1 MTQEYP
7 VTISV
12 LMAVYNT
19 PFEFVVRAV
28 ESVLSQDFQ
37 HFELIIIDDG
47 SNASLG
53 NKLLTY
59 SQKISG
65 RVRYLRHENCGQS
78 RSINRGVRVSRGAF
92 IAIIDADDEYKPNHL
107 LSCFS
112 EMRFADLTYS
122 LTETIVDSHHDY
134 YVPDKDDNRK
144 SIHVDECVLFATLFG
159 KKEVFKQLPFKDMYA
174 ADHDFYAQAAL
185 LFVVKKLS
193 QRTYVYYRNIAN
205 SITAKLKEEQFLLT
219 QKAVCSPA

>member
-78 RSINRGVRVSRGAF
+78 QSINRGVRVSR
-92 IAIIDADDEYKPNHL
+92 N
-107 LSCFS
+107 FS
-112 EMRFADLTYS
+112 GC
-122 LTETIVDSHHDY
+122 
-134 YVPDKDDNRK
+134 K
-144 SIHVDECVLFATLFG
+144 SVAYFPPMHCC
-159 KKEVFKQLPFKDMYA
+159 
-174 ADHDFYAQAAL
+174 H
-185 LFVVKKLS
+185 
-193 QRTYVYYRNIAN
+193 RR
-205 SITAKLKEEQFLLT
+205 
-219 QKAVCSPA
+219 